1 MSRKIYITSEDHQK
15 LVEIMNEEIKR
26 TLENQRYAQDLLK
39 ELEKC
44 EIVDPEEISD
54 KVITMNS
61 KVSFRFSDSDKTLV
75 YTLVFPQEADI
86 SKGKISILS
95 PIGTALI
102 GYQEGDV
109 IKWSVPSGEKQI
121 KVEKI
126 IYQPESE
133 KK

>member
-1 MSRKIYITSEDHQK
+1 M
-15 LVEIMNEEIKR
+15 VEIMNEEIKR